1 MLVYIEEAGVDAPVV
16 KARQSPAFTAVN
28 QTLNVDCLRRL

>member
-16 KARQSPAFTAVN
+16 KARQSPAFTAVD
-28 QTLNVDCLRRL
+28 QTPEC